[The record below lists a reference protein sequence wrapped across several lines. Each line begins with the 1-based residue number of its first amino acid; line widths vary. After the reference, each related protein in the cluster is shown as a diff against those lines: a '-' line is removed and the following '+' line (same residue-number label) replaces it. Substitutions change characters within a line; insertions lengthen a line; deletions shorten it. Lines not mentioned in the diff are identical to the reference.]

1 MENTGNFFAGIAV
14 AKGVDGSAYALGPSL
29 VGKGQIEQFAKA
41 LGPGILPDQDGDAG
55 LNSFRAFRVA
65 AEDEERLAERWR
77 FFLNATGIGDEQPGV
92 LEQVD
97 EVGVVQGF
105 DEMKAFL
112 TSQLRFSGGADV
124 GIRMN
129 GEYGG
134 DVVVLA
140 DKVA

>member
-1 MENTGNFFAGIAV
+1 MQNAGNLLARSPV
-14 AKGVDGSAYALGPSL
+14 AKGVHGGAH
-29 VGKGQIEQFAKA
+29 A
-41 LGPGILPDQDGDAG
+41 LGPGLVGEGEVEQFAETFWVVAYQDGDAG
-55 LNSFRAFRVA
+55 FYGFGALGIATEN
-65 AEDEERLAERWR
+65 EQWLAERWR
-77 FFLNATGIGDEQPGV
+77 FFLNAAGIGDEQPRV
-92 LEQVD
+92 LEQVN